1 MTLSLYSMANRKD
14 AKRPKWMPMMYV
26 NYFGLIQKLAN
37 EHGYA
42 LCVHGSVVRDF
53 DLVCV
58 PFDEVVKPHEEL
70 IAAIRKEIGLDTSSD
85 PIFDK
90 IGYEPHGRI
99 CYTVECGGSGYFD
112 ISFTPTMQ
120 QAIKMVE
127 DRKVRRKE
135 IKTIIASFKEGD
147 THAN

>member
-1 MTLSLYSMANRKD
+1 
-14 AKRPKWMPMMYV
+14 MPMMYV

-70 IAAIRKEIGLDTSSD
+70 IAAIRKAIGFGKSSD

-90 IGYEPHGRI
+90 IGHEPHGRI

-112 ISFTPTMQ
+112 ISFTPTIQ
-120 QAIKMVE
+120 QAMALAKE
-127 DRKVRRKE
+127 QDRKREEMQVLLGKIRAIE
-135 IKTIIASFKEGD
+135 SQESI
-147 THAN
+147 